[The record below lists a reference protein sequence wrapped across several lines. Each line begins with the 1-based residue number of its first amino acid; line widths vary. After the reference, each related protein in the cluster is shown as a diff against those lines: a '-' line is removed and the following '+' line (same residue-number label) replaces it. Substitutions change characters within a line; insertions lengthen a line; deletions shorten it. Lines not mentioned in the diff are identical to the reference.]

1 MVEAWGP
8 PKVEGWEGSSAAG
21 SGQATVA
28 ASAPDCEV
36 VKGREQGE
44 SDEWVGTAKTKE
56 APFPV
61 SFTPEIII
69 KKTVVLAEMEVMLDC
84 NPLDNGHPTQN

>member
-44 SDEWVGTAKTKE
+44 SHEWVGTAKTKE
-56 APFPV
+56 MKYTPDFPA
-61 SFTPEIII
+61 SFTPEII
-69 KKTVVLAEMEVMLDC
+69 KK
-84 NPLDNGHPTQN
+84 NSGYNGHPTQN